1 MLLISSF
8 FVLSLF
14 FLLEGSSR
22 GIPSGRFSFKWLDYG
37 RTYNNNNN
45 NNTFKYT
52 AYLFWIFC
60 FFSPPRICWITPAPQ
75 EAAQGS
81 LSLFRE
87 PWHDKSH
94 LMSVSV
100 SFPFLAADFICVKKK
115 KMYVC
120 ADKRNP
126 CKRHLQKQT
135 ATKSLSCERMMLHL
149 ISGLRCC
156 LKLNRSLFSK
166 PVSLTYMYMST

>member
-1 MLLISSF
+1 MFTQQGALCTSSADTHPLTYAHAHERAISRHAPFHPMWASHQRQPACISHHLSPRCSLFHLFSF
-8 FVLSLF
+8 FRFF

-37 RTYNNNNN
+37 HTYNNNNN

-75 EAAQGS
+75 EVAQGS

-100 SFPFLAADFICVKKK
+100 SFPFLAADFICVKKNK
-115 KMYVC
+115 NVRLC
-120 ADKRNP
+120 
-126 CKRHLQKQT
+126 
-135 ATKSLSCERMMLHL
+135 
-149 ISGLRCC
+149 
-156 LKLNRSLFSK
+156 
-166 PVSLTYMYMST
+166 